1 MPTVIRLFSALLLA
15 GCAAPAAADTWTKTS
30 DVGSSP
36 VSKTTREQHD
46 FSATGSVDVRQIG
59 SRVEV
64 RAGAGDT
71 VEFAYERRA
80 ATQQDFDCETLKVE
94 RSHDQLR
101 IWVEHKRARACR
113 VVRADDTLRLTVPR
127 GASVRVREVGA
138 EVTVDG
144 VEGMVRITDVGD
156 KVTIRGAQQLE
167 VTDIGDELKVEVA
180 RLGAGGIRIS
190 DVGDSVVL
198 SLPEKVDARL
208 RIASVGDEIRGP
220 GLRLDSNDEDEDSY
234 EARLGNGGPLV
245 RIEDVGDTVVI
256 RGPRLGRAQSD

>member
-1 MPTVIRLFSALLLA
+1 MPTVNRFLCALLLA
-15 GCAAPAAADTWTKTS
+15 GCAAPAAADSWTKTS
-30 DVGSSP
+30 DVGASP

-64 RAGAGDT
+64 RAGAGNT

-101 IWVEHKRARACR
+101 IWVEHRRERACR

-127 GASVRVREVGA
+127 GASVRVRDVGA
-138 EVTVDG
+138 EVSVDG
-144 VEGMVRITDVGD
+144 VEGMVRIADVGG

-167 VTDIGDELKVEVA
+167 ATDIGDELTVEIA
-180 RLGAGGIRIS
+180 RLGTGGIRIT
-190 DVGDSVVL
+190 DIGDTVEL
-198 SLPEKVDARL
+198 SLPETVDARL
-208 RIASVGDEIRGP
+208 RIGRVGDEIRGP
-220 GLRLDSNDEDEDSY
+220 GLRLDSDDEDEDSY
-234 EARLGNGGPLV
+234 EAQLGNGGPLI
-245 RIEDVGDTVVI
+245 RIEDVGDTVEI
-256 RGPRLGRAQSD
+256 RGPRLGRARSD